1 MRPGISLH
9 KNESSCTS
17 KVGLIHRTRSRS
29 AVLVRVLHVWLPFLI
44 AALPICLADIKSY
57 SIPNIYLIWLSF
69 LCTPYLLV
77 HGLGPVSRI
86 LLAFTILAILHLC
99 GLGMGDV
106 KLLAIV
112 ALLLNSD
119 QRSSVLNLGFSI
131 SLCAVVYAIT
141 QTLWNRELPRKIP
154 LAPSI
159 FIGLTLYLAT
169 R

>member
-1 MRPGISLH
+1 M
-9 KNESSCTS
+9 
-17 KVGLIHRTRSRS
+17 
-29 AVLVRVLHVWLPFLI
+29 WFPFLI
-44 AALPICLADIKSY
+44 AVIPISLADIKSY
-57 SIPNIYLIWLSF
+57 LIPNIYLIWLCF
-69 LCTPYLLV
+69 LCTPYVLV

-86 LLAFTILAILHLC
+86 LFTLSILAILHLF

-106 KLLAIV
+106 KLFGIV
-112 ALLLNSD
+112 ALMLNSD
-119 QRSSVLNLGFSI
+119 PQTAFFNLGFSI
-131 SLCAVVYAIT
+131 SLCAAVYAIT

>member
-1 MRPGISLH
+1 M
-9 KNESSCTS
+9 
-17 KVGLIHRTRSRS
+17 
-29 AVLVRVLHVWLPFLI
+29 WLPFLI
-44 AALPICLADIKSY
+44 VALPISLADIKSY

-69 LCTPYLLV
+69 LCTPYVLV

-86 LLAFTILAILHLC
+86 LLALAILAILHLC

-106 KLLAIV
+106 KLLAFV
-112 ALLLNSD
+112 ALMLNYD
-119 QRSSVLNLGFSI
+119 PRTAFFNLGFSI
-131 SLCAVVYAIT
+131 AFCAVVYAIT

>member
-1 MRPGISLH
+1 M
-9 KNESSCTS
+9 
-17 KVGLIHRTRSRS
+17 
-29 AVLVRVLHVWLPFLI
+29 WLPFLI
-44 AALPICLADIKSY
+44 AALPISLADIKSY
-57 SIPNIYLIWLSF
+57 SIPNIYLIWLFF

-159 FIGLTLYLAT
+159 FLGLTLYLAT

>member
-159 FIGLTLYLAT
+159 FIGLTLY
-169 R
+169 